1 MLKARAMR
9 STASGEKEGPRVAR
23 PLLPIIIVTMS
34 PISFS
39 VTKKALFLFASVT
52 LAVAPCFADPLLLT
66 VNTTPYDR
74 QMTRIHEVLTMAGSS
89 ADRTS
94 VGLVNTW
101 MGELRDIPYCYQ
113 MVWKTPAEVES
124 HQPADCKGKA
134 VALYQRMKTHGATN
148 LRLVIGKRAPTSR
161 QTHTWLEW
169 QTANGSYVLDPTFN
183 YTATRVEKIHRNCY
197 VPLYAYAGS
206 KKFRATTT
214 LVAQN

>member
-1 MLKARAMR
+1 M
-9 STASGEKEGPRVAR
+9 PVA
-23 PLLPIIIVTMS
+23 PVILINMS
-34 PISFS
+34 PIGFS
-39 VTKKALFLFASVT
+39 ISKKALFLFASLT
-52 LAVAPCFADPLLLT
+52 LAVAPCFADPLLLA
-66 VNTTPYDR
+66 VNATPYDR
-74 QMTRIHEVLTMAGSS
+74 QMFRIHEVLAMAGSS
-89 ADRTS
+89 TDQTS
-94 VGLVNTW
+94 VGLVNAW

-113 MVWKTPAEVES
+113 MLWKTPAEVES
-124 HQPADCKGKA
+124 RQPADCKGKA

-206 KKFRATTT
+206 KKFRAATT